1 MALAKSVFEADGRY
15 GRFLHPLAAGAFAG
29 LGHAP
34 VNWGIPTVLGLMW
47 AYYLVS
53 MSISTK
59 SAFRT
64 GWLIGAGY
72 FAVSLNWIVEPFLV
86 ELATT
91 GWMAPFALLMMSG
104 GLALFWAVASW
115 LTARFGRG
123 VWLWACFM
131 TLAELERA
139 YVFTGFPWAM
149 PSYAWVNSIVAQAAA
164 WIGPHGLNFILFL
177 TAASVVSLHKVYGL
191 RISVGALAALTVL
204 SFVPTP
210 RLSMPDHG
218 PVVRLVQPNA
228 PQHEKWA
235 RDKIEVFFER
245 QLRFTAEPGNPD
257 FVIWPET
264 AIAVPIPYSDE
275 LFQEMA
281 AIAGDAQIITGIQR
295 IDGELSYNSLVALD
309 KTGAVEQVYDKHHL
323 VPFGEFIP
331 LGDQLARFGLRGLAA
346 TDGAGYARGPGPQ
359 VIALD
364 GIGPVLP
371 LICYEVVFPQDLR
384 TQARP
389 RLLLQITNDAW
400 FGDFSGPYQHL
411 AQARMRA
418 IEYGLP
424 MIRVANTGVS
434 AVIDARGR
442 VVASIPLGQEGYL
455 DTRLP
460 AEMPKTLYAKLGDG
474 PVWGVVL
481 LMTLLVAMFRRRKII
496 DV

>member
-1 MALAKSVFEADGRY
+1 MGTANSVLDSDGRY
-15 GRFLHPLAAGAFAG
+15 GRFLQPLTAGAIAA

-34 VNWGIPTVLGLMW
+34 VNWGIPALLGLMW
-47 AYYLVS
+47 AFHLVGTS
-53 MSISTK
+53 GNPK

-64 GWLIGAGY
+64 GWLIGVGY

-86 ELATT
+86 ELAAT
-91 GWMAPFALLMMSG
+91 GWMAPFALLFMSA

-115 LTARFGRG
+115 LTIRFGG
-123 VWLWACFM
+123 TVWLWAGLM
-131 TLAELERA
+131 TLAELSRA
-139 YVFTGFPWAM
+139 YVLSGFPWAM
-149 PSYAWVNSIVAQAAA
+149 PSYAWVNSIAAQAGA
-164 WIGPHGLNFILFL
+164 WVGPHGLNFILFL
-177 TAASVVSLHKVYGL
+177 TAAGVASLFKARGSWISMSVLS
-191 RISVGALAALTVL
+191 ALIAL
-204 SFVPTP
+204 SFVSTP
-210 RLSMPDHG
+210 RLKMPEHG

-245 QLRFTAEPGNPD
+245 QLGFTAAPGNPD

-281 AIAGDAQIITGIQR
+281 GIAGEAQIITGIQR
-295 IDGELSYNSLVALD
+295 VDGLLNYNSLVALG

-331 LGDQLARFGLRGLAA
+331 LGDLFSRYGLRGLAA
-346 TDGAGYARGPGPQ
+346 TDGAGYTRGPGPQ
-359 VIALD
+359 IIALE

-411 AQARMRA
+411 AQAQMRA

-434 AVIDARGR
+434 AVIDAMGR
-442 VVASIPLGQEGYL
+442 IVASIPLGQAGYI
-455 DTRLP
+455 DTRVP
-460 AEMPKTLYAKLGDG
+460 AEMPKTLYAKLGDRPIG
-474 PVWGVVL
+474 GAIL
-481 LMTLLVAMFRRRKII
+481 LITLLARLLRRRKTI
-496 DV
+496 DA